1 MAGASSARLRF
12 WGQVVADRA
21 GAAVLSRGLD
31 IAAVPGDRLAL
42 RNWFV
47 ERACAV
53 PGAEISRLDNFTV
66 APFDDAHIQF
76 ISVAEILRRMPKLS
90 GVVAGW
96 VFAAPAYDDSGGDP
110 AALAALFRDPDRA
123 AAAIRR
129 ATDSILAGVGQIGA

>member
-1 MAGASSARLRF
+1 MASAGTARLRF

-53 PGAEISRLDNFTV
+53 GGAEIGRLDNFVV
-66 APFDDAHIQF
+66 APFDDAHTQF
-76 ISVAEILRRMPKLS
+76 ISVSEILRRMPKLS

-96 VFAAPAYDDSGGDP
+96 TFAAPAYDDSGGDP
-110 AALAALFRDPDRA
+110 MALARLFRDPDRA
-123 AAAIRR
+123 AAAIQR
-129 ATDSILAGVGQIGA
+129 AMDRIVSEVGQIGQ